1 MKATRRQLIRAGVSI
16 VVLTLTIGA
25 IGFAI
30 FAYSASHPVL
40 G

>member
-1 MKATRRQLIRAGVSI
+1 MKATRRQLIRAAVAM
-16 VVLTLTIGA
+16 VVLTLAIGA

-30 FAYSASHPVL
+30 FAYSVSHPVL